1 MDGRYVGSWHS
12 IRKAMEVDRI
22 ITRALRGGTTA
33 MRALGTVLTP
43 MDHRERRQWKEY
55 QARLLRTCLFGAYN
69 DAIGGIVDKP
79 FQRAIEVKAEDQLP
93 ENLQMLSGDCDREGT
108 NLTQMGRMLMDSL
121 ADTGIAMLLVDKPPA
136 LVVEESTLGLPPE
149 QQRLRPM
156 TLAEEEANEVRPYFV
171 FLHPD
176 SVINWSWRRES
187 NGKRVLSGIAIY
199 EEEQSSGTFQD
210 AETTVQRVRIWRED
224 MWQLWEREA
233 PLSSYAGGLTSEI
246 TAQADLLITSKQAA
260 NQTQGSER
268 EPYVLVAQ
276 GPNPLGRVP
285 VVFRNVAKRG
295 SDPLSARPPL
305 IDLAWKNVD
314 DWLVTSSLSNNIH
327 WHSYPVLSIAGAS
340 ADLADGTQ
348 EIVYGAGATIISRDP
363 NMRVGFV
370 ETAGAAAQQLMARLA
385 SIRQEEQSLGLAPFL
400 DQVSAGT
407 TATAV
412 DAAGARSQSRVQSWT
427 EQLEWLLY
435 DAYQLAMLWET
446 AGRTDELPE
455 EFDLDIFRD
464 FGIPTRSQTD
474 LQTLLQMRQMREI
487 TQPTFLREVQK
498 RGTLGDEVDVS
509 VEVEET
515 SAEGASLSE
524 LMPQVGLPVGEDE
537 PASQE
542 EPEEENGTN
551 DTNGDNGDN
560 SQAPAAVAAA
570 AGVPA
575 ADTALNGAQVQAAAA
590 IVQQVAMRQLPR
602 DSGVAQLV
610 EFFNLPADKAER
622 IMGDVGRGFFIGTE
636 VNTDEIQNDLDELAD
651 VLDSLPDSQQA
662 QQLVQRALRKVVP
675 DA

>member
-1 MDGRYVGSWHS
+1 MDGRYVGGWHTM
-12 IRKAMEVDRI
+12 RKTMEVDRI

-33 MRALGTVLTP
+33 MRAIGTVLTP
-43 MDHRERRQWKEY
+43 MDHRERKQAREY

-79 FQRAIEVKAEDQLP
+79 FQRAIEVKAEEQLP
-93 ENLQMLSGDCDREGT
+93 ENLQRLSQDCDREGT

-121 ADTGIAMLLVDKPPA
+121 ADTGLAMLLVDKPPA
-136 LVVEESTLGLPPE
+136 VVVTEATRDLPPD
-149 QQRLRPM
+149 QQRFRAM
-156 TLAEEEANEVRPYFV
+156 DLAEEEANDVRPYVV

-176 SVINWSWRRES
+176 SVINWSWRREA
-187 NGKRVLSGIAIY
+187 NGKRVLAGIAIY
-199 EEEQSSGTFQD
+199 EEEQTSGTFD
-210 AETTVQRVRIWRED
+210 GEEVTLQRVRIWTETEWQ
-224 MWQLWEREA
+224 MWQREA
-233 PLSSYAGGLTSEI
+233 PLRNTSGLTAEI
-246 TAQADLLITSKQAA
+246 NSQADLLITSKQAS
-260 NQTQGSER
+260 NQTQGTER

-276 GPNPLGRVP
+276 GVNPLGRVP
-285 VVFRNVAKRG
+285 VAFRNVSKRG
-295 SDPLSARPPL
+295 SDPLSARPPM

-340 ADLADGTQ
+340 ADLADGSQ
-348 EIVYGAGATIISRDP
+348 EIVYGAGATIISRDA

-370 ETAGAAAQQLMARLA
+370 ETAGAAAQQLMNRLA
-385 SIRQEEQSLGLAPFL
+385 AIRQEEQALGLAPFL

-435 DAYQLAMLWET
+435 DAYELAMAWET
-446 AGRTDELPE
+446 GGRTDELPAD
-455 EFDLDIFRD
+455 FDVDIFRD

-487 TQPTFLREVQK
+487 SQPTFLREIQK
-498 RGTLGDEVDVS
+498 RGTLGDEVDVA

-515 SAEGASLSE
+515 SAEGASLGD
-524 LMPQVGLPVGEDE
+524 LLPQGALPESAAEEAVEAPAE
-537 PASQE
+537 PA
-542 EPEEENGTN
+542 
-551 DTNGDNGDN
+551 
-560 SQAPAAVAAA
+560 AAVASAA

-575 ADTALNGAQVQAAAA
+575 ADTALNGAQVQAAAS
-590 IVQQVAMRQLPR
+590 IVQQVALRQLPR

-622 IMGDVGRGFFIGTE
+622 IMGAVGKSFFIE
-636 VNTDEIQNDLDELAD
+636 AAAEA
-651 VLDSLPDSQQA
+651 PA
-662 QQLVQRALRKVVP
+662 P
-675 DA
+675 

>member
-1 MDGRYVGSWHS
+1 MDGRYVGSWHN

-79 FQRAIEVKAEDQLP
+79 FQRAIEVKAEDELP
-93 ENLQMLSGDCDREGT
+93 ENLQLLSGDCDREGT
-108 NLTQMGRMLMDSL
+108 NLTQMGRTLMDAL

-136 LVVEESTLGLPPE
+136 VVVDEATLGLPPE

-156 TLAEEEANEVRPYFV
+156 TLAEEGDNDVRPYFV
-171 FLHPD
+171 HLHPD
-176 SVINWSWRRES
+176 SVINWSWKREA
-187 NGKRVLSGIAIY
+187 NGKRVLDAIAIY
-199 EEEQSSGTFQD
+199 EEEQSSGSFD
-210 AETTVQRVRIWRED
+210 NSETMLQRVRVWRTD
-224 MWQLWEREA
+224 MWQLWERKA
-233 PLSSYAGGLTSEI
+233 PLYVGGLTTDI
-246 TAQADLLITSKQAA
+246 AAQADLLITSKQAA
-260 NQTQGSER
+260 NQTQGTER

-285 VVFRNVAKRG
+285 VVFRNVARRG
-295 SDPLSARPPL
+295 SDPLHARPPL

-363 NMRVGFV
+363 NMRVSFV
-370 ETAGAAAQQLMARLA
+370 ETGGAAAQQLMARLA
-385 SIRQEEQSLGLAPFL
+385 NIRQEEQSLGLAPFL

-455 EFDLDIFRD
+455 GFDLDIFRD

-474 LQTLLQMRQMREI
+474 LQTLVQMRQMREI
-487 TQPTFLREVQK
+487 SQPTFLREVQK
-498 RGTLGDEVDVS
+498 RGTLGDEVDVA

-515 SAEGASLSE
+515 DAEGESLSE
-524 LMPQVGLPVGEDE
+524 LMPQMGLPAGEDE

-542 EPEEENGTN
+542 EPDEEERNGEASAPS
-551 DTNGDNGDN
+551 GE
-560 SQAPAAVAAA
+560 APAAVAAA

-590 IVQQVAMRQLPR
+590 IVQQVALRQLPR

-610 EFFNLPADKAER
+610 EFFNLPPDKAER
-622 IMGDVGRGFFIGTE
+622 IMGAVGRTFFIE
-636 VNTDEIQNDLDELAD
+636 
-651 VLDSLPDSQQA
+651 QA
-662 QQLVQRALRKVVP
+662 ATQP
-675 DA
+675 

>member
-1 MDGRYVGSWHS
+1 MDGRYVGGWHTM
-12 IRKAMEVDRI
+12 RKTMEVDRI

-33 MRALGTVLTP
+33 MRAIGTVLTP
-43 MDHRERRQWKEY
+43 MDHRERKQAREY

-79 FQRAIEVKAEDQLP
+79 FQRAIEVKGEEQLP
-93 ENLQMLSGDCDREGT
+93 ENLQRLSEDCDREDT

-121 ADTGIAMLLVDKPPA
+121 ADTGLAMLLVDKPPA
-136 LVVEESTLGLPPE
+136 VVVTEATRDLPPD
-149 QQRLRPM
+149 QQRFRAM
-156 TLAEEEANEVRPYFV
+156 TLAEEEANDVRPYFV

-176 SVINWSWRRES
+176 SVINWSWRREA
-187 NGKRVLSGIAIY
+187 NGKRVLAGIAIY
-199 EEEQSSGTFQD
+199 EEEQTSGTFD
-210 AETTVQRVRIWRED
+210 GEEVTLQRVRIWTETE
-224 MWQLWEREA
+224 WQLWQREA
-233 PLSSYAGGLTSEI
+233 PLRNTSGLTVEI
-246 TAQADLLITSKQAA
+246 NSQADLLITSKQAS
-260 NQTQGSER
+260 NQTQGTER

-276 GPNPLGRVP
+276 GVNPLGKVP
-285 VVFRNVAKRG
+285 VTFRNVSKRG
-295 SDPLSARPPL
+295 SDPLSARPPM

-340 ADLADGTQ
+340 ADLADGSQ
-348 EIVYGAGATIISRDP
+348 EIVYGAGATIISRDA

-370 ETAGAAAQQLMARLA
+370 ETAGAAAQQLMNRLA
-385 SIRQEEQSLGLAPFL
+385 AIRQEEQALGLAPFL

-435 DAYQLAMLWET
+435 DAYELAMAWET
-446 AGRTDELPE
+446 GGRTDELPAD
-455 EFDLDIFRD
+455 FDIDIFRD

-487 TQPTFLREVQK
+487 SQPTFLREIQK
-498 RGTLGDEVDVS
+498 RGTLGDEVDVA

-515 SAEGASLSE
+515 SAEGASLGD
-524 LMPQVGLPVGEDE
+524 LMPTMAVPANEDE
-537 PASQE
+537 PADME
-542 EPEEENGTN
+542 EPNEENGN
-551 DTNGDNGDN
+551 DNG
-560 SQAPAAVAAA
+560 QPAAAAASAA

-575 ADTALNGAQVQAAAA
+575 ADTALNGAQVQAAAS
-590 IVQQVAMRQLPR
+590 IVQQVALRQLPR

-622 IMGDVGRGFFIGTE
+622 IMGAVGRTFFIE
-636 VNTDEIQNDLDELAD
+636 AAAEA
-651 VLDSLPDSQQA
+651 PA
-662 QQLVQRALRKVVP
+662 P
-675 DA
+675 

>member
-1 MDGRYVGSWHS
+1 MDGRYVGGWHTM
-12 IRKAMEVDRI
+12 RKTMEVDRI

-33 MRALGTVLTP
+33 MRAIGTVLTP
-43 MDHRERRQWKEY
+43 MDHRERKQAREY

-79 FQRAIEVKAEDQLP
+79 FQRAIEVKAEEQLP
-93 ENLQMLSGDCDREGT
+93 ENLQRLSEDCDREDT

-121 ADTGIAMLLVDKPPA
+121 ADTGLAMLLVDKPPA
-136 LVVEESTLGLPPE
+136 VVVTEATRDLPPD
-149 QQRLRPM
+149 QQRFRAM
-156 TLAEEEANEVRPYFV
+156 TLAEEEANDVRPYFV

-176 SVINWSWRRES
+176 SVINWSWRREA
-187 NGKRVLSGIAIY
+187 NGKRVLAGIAIY
-199 EEEQSSGTFQD
+199 EEEQTSGTFD
-210 AETTVQRVRIWRED
+210 GEEVTLQRVRIWTETE
-224 MWQLWEREA
+224 WQLWQREA
-233 PLSSYAGGLTSEI
+233 PLRNTSGLTAEI
-246 TAQADLLITSKQAA
+246 NSQADLLITSKQAS
-260 NQTQGSER
+260 NQTQGTER

-276 GPNPLGRVP
+276 GVNPLGKVP
-285 VVFRNVAKRG
+285 VTFRNVSKRG
-295 SDPLSARPPL
+295 SDPLSGRPPM

-340 ADLADGTQ
+340 ADLADGSQ
-348 EIVYGAGATIISRDP
+348 EIVYGAGATIISRDA

-370 ETAGAAAQQLMARLA
+370 ETAGAAAQQLMNRLA
-385 SIRQEEQSLGLAPFL
+385 AIRQEEQALGLAPFL

-435 DAYQLAMLWET
+435 DAYELAMAWET
-446 AGRTDELPE
+446 GGRTDELPAD
-455 EFDLDIFRD
+455 FDVDIFRD

-487 TQPTFLREVQK
+487 SQPTFLREIQK
-498 RGTLGDEVDVS
+498 RGTLGDEVDVA

-515 SAEGASLSE
+515 SAEGASLGD
-524 LMPQVGLPVGEDE
+524 LLPQGALPESAAEEAVEAPAE
-537 PASQE
+537 PA
-542 EPEEENGTN
+542 
-551 DTNGDNGDN
+551 
-560 SQAPAAVAAA
+560 AAVASAA

-590 IVQQVAMRQLPR
+590 IVQQVALRQLPR

-622 IMGDVGRGFFIGTE
+622 IMGAVGRTFFIE
-636 VNTDEIQNDLDELAD
+636 AAAEA
-651 VLDSLPDSQQA
+651 PA
-662 QQLVQRALRKVVP
+662 P
-675 DA
+675 